1 MTLREHAG
9 LVIMA
14 LTTAYFFL
22 WALTQIGMGGVAAL
36 QIWRYQRRQSRRAR
50 ALADRVSTPL
60 VSIVVPAHNEELTV
74 VQSIRA
80 LLAMDYEAREIV
92 VVNDGSAD
100 GTLALLHK
108 TFALLPAPL
117 AYVQPLPTARV
128 RGIYRSASD
137 PALVVVDKE
146 SGGCKSDASNAGIN
160 AASGDLVLVIDAD
173 TVLEPDALTRTILPF
188 LEDPSTVAVGA
199 NVAIANGCCIENG
212 RLTRVALP
220 RSWFARLQIVEY
232 MRVFLLFR
240 VACAASNS
248 LLILSGAFGL
258 FRRDAVIAVGGYDHD
273 AIGEDM
279 DLTIR
284 LQRYHRARRLPFRI
298 VFDPAPL
305 CATQA
310 PEDWVSL
317 RSQRWRWRRGLM
329 QVLWRYRGLM
339 GNPRYGL
346 VGFGSLPYTAV
357 FEGLAP
363 LLEFASYV
371 LMTVAL
377 VIGAFDWQH
386 YVVVVIIW
394 TLLGTA
400 VSMTAVLLN
409 DVATRRYMTGG
420 DLTRL
425 VVIALIENYG
435 YRQLNTWWGFVGT
448 VQSLT
453 GKRGWGSMKRRA
465 FDGAA

>member
-1 MTLREHAG
+1 M
-9 LVIMA
+9 
-14 LTTAYFFL
+14 
-22 WALTQIGMGGVAAL
+22 
-36 QIWRYQRRQSRRAR
+36 
-50 ALADRVSTPL
+50 
-60 VSIVVPAHNEELTV
+60 
-74 VQSIRA
+74 
-80 LLAMDYEAREIV
+80 
-92 VVNDGSAD
+92 
-100 GTLALLHK
+100 
-108 TFALLPAPL
+108 
-117 AYVQPLPTARV
+117 

-188 LEDPSTVAVGA
+188 LENPSTVAVGA
-199 NVAIANGCCIENG
+199 NVAIVNGCRIEDG
-212 RLTRVALP
+212 RLTRVSLP

-232 MRVFLLFR
+232 MRAFMMFR

-258 FRRDAVIAVGGYDHD
+258 FRRDAVIAVGGFDHK

-310 PEDWVSL
+310 PEDWISL

-329 QVLWRYRGLM
+329 QVLWRYRAM
-339 GNPRYGL
+339 IGNPRYGL
-346 VGFGSLPYTAV
+346 VGVGSLPYTFV

-371 LMTVAL
+371 LMTVGL
-377 VIGAFDWQH
+377 VIGAVDWRH
-386 YVVVVIIW
+386 YVFVIIIW
-394 TLLGTA
+394 TLLGTT

-409 DVATRRYMTGG
+409 DVATRRYMKGR

-425 VVIALIENYG
+425 VLVALIENYG
-435 YRQLNTWWGFVGT
+435 YRQLNTWWAVVGT
-448 VQSLT
+448 
-453 GKRGWGSMKRRA
+453 GSR
-465 FDGAA
+465 